1 MSSPRNLVLACVANA
16 TAWLVACTGQ
26 VQARELA
33 TPTEELVE
41 VELAS
46 VGINPLTGSPVVLLR
61 ELAGGDVVPIFIG
74 VPEAQAIL
82 LAMHEAQLPRPMT
95 HDLMHDLLGAMNA
108 NLERVFVD
116 DLDNGTY
123 YGMLELRIGA
133 ADAEG
138 GGRLIR
144 VDSRPSDAL
153 ALAVRAGAT
162 IHVAP
167 KILIAGRGL
176 EYEGLPDDQVVTALG
191 ITVVAA
197 TPRLRETFELP
208 ERPGLLVNR
217 SSGAAAVAGL
227 NPGSLILAV
236 NGEVP
241 GSPMEMLELI
251 GDTPKGEQVEILY
264 WQDGE
269 EATLRLSPDP
279 ADHAPAGPRDD
290 VETQEVRV

>member
-1 MSSPRNLVLACVANA
+1 MSSPRNAVFGCVAAA
-16 TAWLVACTGQ
+16 TAWLVACTVQ

-61 ELAGGDVVPIFIG
+61 ELAGGNVVPIFIG

-95 HDLMHDLLGAMNA
+95 HDLMHDLLGAMDA
-108 NLERVFVD
+108 RLERVFVD

-123 YGMLELRIGA
+123 YGMLELRLGAGA
-133 ADAEG
+133 AG
-138 GGRLIR
+138 SGRLIR

-153 ALAVRAGAT
+153 ALAVRTGAT

-191 ITVVAA
+191 ITVVSA
-197 TPRLRETFELP
+197 TQRLRETFELP

-217 SSGAAAVAGL
+217 SAGAAADAGL
-227 NPGSLILAV
+227 NPGSLILEV
-236 NGEVP
+236 NGVVP

-251 GDTPKGEQVEILY
+251 GDTPQGEQVEIRY

-279 ADHAPAGPRDD
+279 ADHAPAVPRDD
-290 VETQEVRV
+290 VDTQQIRV